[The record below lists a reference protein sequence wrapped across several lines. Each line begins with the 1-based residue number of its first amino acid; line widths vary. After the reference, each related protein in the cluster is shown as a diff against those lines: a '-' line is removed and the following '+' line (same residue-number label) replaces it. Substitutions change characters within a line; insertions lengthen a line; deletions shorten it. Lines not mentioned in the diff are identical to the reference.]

1 LDCSDFAASNLVSL
15 LIGVVSSFL
24 TWWGLFHWLVPKVE
38 FSPFIGK
45 APRTSGSGYSYR
57 IKFINTGLRPIIG
70 VEVYAR
76 LWISWKGDGN
86 WVGTYI
92 PFSGEG
98 EIKYDVPILERKRNR
113 VLSFFINSVEGF
125 RTNPAY
131 STEFRAKATNKV
143 LTMED
148 LLSQGKES
156 YVRVF
161 VSGFDSFS
169 GARRVFQS
177 RKFYRSDIY
186 PNRFAVNGLGL
197 GVLAAESDQAN
208 ESPPAEDAR

>member
-1 LDCSDFAASNLVSL
+1 M
-15 LIGVVSSFL
+15 
-24 TWWGLFHWLVPKVE
+24 PRVE

-45 APRTSGSGYSYR
+45 VPRQGGSGYSYR
-57 IKFINTGLRPIIG
+57 IKFVNTGRRSIIG

-92 PFSGEG
+92 PFSGDG
-98 EIKYDVPILERKRNR
+98 DVKYDVPILERKRNR

-125 RTNPAY
+125 RTNPTYPA
-131 STEFRAKATNKV
+131 EFQAKATDKV

-156 YVRVF
+156 YVQVF

-169 GARRVFQS
+169 GARRVYQS
-177 RKFYRSDIY
+177 RKLYKSDIY
-186 PNRFAVNGLGL
+186 PNKFAANGLGL
-197 GVLAAESDQAN
+197 GILATEHAQSS
-208 ESPPAEDAR
+208 ESPGVDGAR